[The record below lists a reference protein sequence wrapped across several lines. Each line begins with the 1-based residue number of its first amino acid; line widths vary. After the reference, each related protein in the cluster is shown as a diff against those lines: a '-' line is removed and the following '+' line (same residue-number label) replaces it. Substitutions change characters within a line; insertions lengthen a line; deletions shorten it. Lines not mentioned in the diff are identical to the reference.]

1 MRAFKWIGKKV
12 NFRALIVVLFTK
24 IRHSENTVEE
34 NLPPKQNQTEL
45 IILKVWVPYM
55 KIRQFYW

>member
-34 NLPPKQNQTEL
+34 NLPPQTKPNRKNNFKSVSSLYEN
-45 IILKVWVPYM
+45 
-55 KIRQFYW
+55 